1 MSGQKKI
8 MIFNTLTFILCAV
21 IIGLFCINP
30 KQEKV
35 LEKYKVVF
43 DSTGGNYIEAL
54 EIEEGDIASVPVAPT
69 KDGYEFVGWMLGDE
83 LYDFSEKVSGDI
95 TLKAEWKELDPEI
108 TYYTIEFDSAGGPY
122 INPLVLEAGSVP
134 TEPAT
139 PVRNGYEFV
148 GWYANGV
155 LFDFTL
161 PLNQNVKLVAQW
173 VEVKQEEPEKPTNP
187 EKPEETKTYTVKF
200 NLNGGTGSIATQ
212 TVKAGEKAKK
222 PSDPSRSGYT
232 FNGWLLNSAKGKA
245 YNFNSKVNSNI
256 TLYAS
261 WKAIPTPTKKYTVRF
276 IDYDGKSVLG
286 TTSVEAGKKAT
297 APVSAKNRAFYK
309 FDGWYTSMSGG
320 NTLGSTTINSSMDF
334 YARYSRSTVTVS
346 CPKILNEFNAP
357 TANCKLNISI
367 SGGGYL
373 PSGAAADIVKHKYT
387 SGSTITNG
395 QYLTASKKSI
405 EVCESASSSNC
416 VTANVI
422 QQ

>member
-21 IIGLFCINP
+21 IVGLFCINP

-108 TYYTIEFDSAGGPY
+108 TYYTIDFDPAGGPY

-173 VEVKQEEPEKPTNP
+173 VEVKQEEPEKPTDP

-256 TLYAS
+256 TLYAY

-276 IDYDGKSVLG
+276 IDSDGKSVLG
-286 TTSVEAGKKAT
+286 TATVEAGRNAT
-297 APVSAKNRAFYK
+297 APTSPKKAFYR
-309 FDGWYTSMSGG
+309 FDGWYTSLTGG
-320 NTLGSTTINSSMDF
+320 TSVGSTKVNQSMDF
-334 YARYSRSTVTVS
+334 YARYSESTVTVS
-346 CPKILNEFNAP
+346 CPKNSNEFNA
-357 TANCKLNISI
+357 AAGNCKLQISI
-367 SGGGYL
+367 SSGGYL
-373 PSGAAADIVKHKYT
+373 PSGAVADIVKTKYT
-387 SGSTITNG
+387 SGSTIMNG
-395 QYLTASKKSI
+395 QFIAATKQGIS
-405 EVCESASSSNC
+405 VCESASSGNC
-416 VTANVI
+416 KKANVVS
-422 QQ
+422 Q